1 MHWRLIPSSRAGD
14 PCLAAIHDR
23 SPLRGMF
30 LRVAWFRNYM
40 KDGVLPRDTLELLD
54 RRVTVHRNVRPGSRG
69 AFQVTAQD
77 RGPLAQIH
85 LLQVDQLAG
94 TMAHDRAP
102 AR

>member
-1 MHWRLIPSSRAGD
+1 
-14 PCLAAIHDR
+14 
-23 SPLRGMF
+23 MF

-40 KDGVLPRDTLELLD
+40 KDGVLPSDTLELLD
-54 RRVTVHRNVRPGSRG
+54 RRVAVHRNVGPGSWG

-77 RGPLAQIH
+77 RGSLAQIH
-85 LLQVDQLAG
+85 LLQVDHLAG